1 MDLLAGFIDCCVEID
16 YNCNDRIQASEIFKT
31 YSKWA
36 KENNEYEMSS
46 KKFFNELA
54 KKMPSRGR
62 NAKGAYYTNIRW
74 TEYALELRGGTMK
87 QYNFDDFKEG

>member
-1 MDLLAGFIDCCVEID
+1 
-16 YNCNDRIQASEIFKT
+16 
-31 YSKWA
+31 
-36 KENNEYEMSS
+36 MSS

-62 NAKGAYYTNIRW
+62 NAKGAFYTNIRW

>member
-1 MDLLAGFIDCCVEID
+1 MKFRLVTTKWTNASKILKDYPQLINKIEVTDGNAYITVE
-16 YNCNDRIQASEIFKT
+16 RAEEF
-31 YSKWA
+31 
-36 KENNEYEMSS
+36 M
-46 KKFFNELA
+46 ELA

-62 NAKGAYYTNIRW
+62 NAKGAFYTNIRW